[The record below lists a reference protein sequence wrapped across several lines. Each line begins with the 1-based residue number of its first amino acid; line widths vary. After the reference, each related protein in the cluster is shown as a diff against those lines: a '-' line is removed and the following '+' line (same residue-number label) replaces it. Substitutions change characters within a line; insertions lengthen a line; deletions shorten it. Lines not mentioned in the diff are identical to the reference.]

1 MNKIKSL
8 WTAPKILDTRLE
20 VQFNSR
26 NFYISNNFFISFSN
40 SSALVVGSNLATT
53 FPDLSTK
60 NLVKFHF
67 ISDFLAKSESFFE
80 SISVNTEV
88 SLCLGSNP
96 ENPFSSFKYLKSG
109 IAFSPLTSTFANW
122 SNLTL

>member
-26 NFYISNNFFISFSN
+26 DFYFSNNFFISCSIT
-40 SSALVVGSNLATT
+40 STLVVDSNLATT
-53 FPDLSTK
+53 FPDLPTK

-88 SLCLGSNP
+88 NLCLGSKP
-96 ENPFSSFKYLKSG
+96 AKPFCSFKYLKSG